1 MSAGANRR
9 WVRRDPP
16 ARARPRHV
24 RPHLAQLRPH
34 EPADVDGPRRLLAE
48 AGRACLG
55 RAAGRCRARRL
66 LRHRRLR
73 RGAAAR
79 RGAVRPRGRARLLA
93 PDARDGA
100 AQEQRGR
107 VVAGRRPGAPV
118 RRRRVRRRLR
128 RLRRAQPVRPPPR
141 IRRDGARGAARRPRR
156 VPGDEHAPGADQAL
170 LPALDRPRRAGAG
183 ADRGPRPRGVPLPAG
198 VGAPFPG
205 RAGAGWDPARRR
217 FGRRRIPAADDGRG
231 GAARG
236 DGAWVS
242 LATSAH
248 QAFAERV
255 EERLEQA
262 VATDRGAVARAG
274 AQTLRSGGKRLRPLL
289 VSMCATDA
297 ARGRDELVRAGCAV
311 ELVHMATLVHDDVLD
326 AAPLRRGHPT
336 VWRTDGRGL
345 ATATGDHL
353 FARAFAELTATGDMP
368 AVTILADACL
378 SLARGEI
385 LQRRQA
391 GDPSV
396 TVDGYLERCT
406 LKTGRLFSAAARLGA
421 RFSQLSGD
429 DAAALGRVAEA
440 LGLAF
445 QMADDVL
452 DCDGDPDTTGKP
464 LGTDLLDGTVTLP
477 LLLAARRDPQVAAV
491 IARGAVPDDVL
502 PTLARVVRSGAVAEA
517 QRLAERATAELY
529 AVGAP
534 IDTEALREAVLL
546 ASDRSA

>member
-1 MSAGANRR
+1 
-9 WVRRDPP
+9 
-16 ARARPRHV
+16 
-24 RPHLAQLRPH
+24 
-34 EPADVDGPRRLLAE
+34 
-48 AGRACLG
+48 
-55 RAAGRCRARRL
+55 
-66 LRHRRLR
+66 
-73 RGAAAR
+73 
-79 RGAVRPRGRARLLA
+79 
-93 PDARDGA
+93 
-100 AQEQRGR
+100 
-107 VVAGRRPGAPV
+107 
-118 RRRRVRRRLR
+118 
-128 RLRRAQPVRPPPR
+128 
-141 IRRDGARGAARRPRR
+141 
-156 VPGDEHAPGADQAL
+156 
-170 LPALDRPRRAGAG
+170 
-183 ADRGPRPRGVPLPAG
+183 
-198 VGAPFPG
+198 
-205 RAGAGWDPARRR
+205 
-217 FGRRRIPAADDGRG
+217 
-231 GAARG
+231 
-236 DGAWVS
+236 VS
-242 LATSAH
+242 LTTSAH

-262 VATDRGAVARAG
+262 VATDPGAVARAG
-274 AQTLRSGGKRLRPLL
+274 SQTLRSGGKRLRPLL
-289 VSMCATDA
+289 VSMCSTDA
-297 ARGRDELVRAGCAV
+297 ARGRFELVRAGCAV

-378 SLARGEI
+378 GLARGEI

-421 RFSQLSGD
+421 RFSQLSAD
-429 DAAALGRVAEA
+429 DAAALGRFAEA

-445 QMADDVL
+445 QIADDVL

-502 PTLARVVRSGAVAEA
+502 PTLARVVRSGAVAGARAEA
-517 QRLAERATAELY
+517 QRLAERATAELD

>member
-1 MSAGANRR
+1 M
-9 WVRRDPP
+9 
-16 ARARPRHV
+16 
-24 RPHLAQLRPH
+24 
-34 EPADVDGPRRLLAE
+34 
-48 AGRACLG
+48 
-55 RAAGRCRARRL
+55 
-66 LRHRRLR
+66 
-73 RGAAAR
+73 
-79 RGAVRPRGRARLLA
+79 
-93 PDARDGA
+93 
-100 AQEQRGR
+100 
-107 VVAGRRPGAPV
+107 
-118 RRRRVRRRLR
+118 
-128 RLRRAQPVRPPPR
+128 
-141 IRRDGARGAARRPRR
+141 
-156 VPGDEHAPGADQAL
+156 
-170 LPALDRPRRAGAG
+170 
-183 ADRGPRPRGVPLPAG
+183 
-198 VGAPFPG
+198 
-205 RAGAGWDPARRR
+205 
-217 FGRRRIPAADDGRG
+217 
-231 GAARG
+231 
-236 DGAWVS
+236 S

-262 VATDRGAVARAG
+262 VATDLGAVARAG

-297 ARGRDELVRAGCAV
+297 ARGRDELVVAGCAV
-311 ELVHMATLVHDDVLD
+311 EMVHMATLVHDDVLD

-336 VWRTDGRGL
+336 VWRTHGRGL

-368 AVTILADACL
+368 AVAILADACL

-385 LQRRQA
+385 LQRLQA

-421 RFSQLSGD
+421 RFSQLPAD
-429 DAAALGRVAEA
+429 DAAALGRFAEA

-445 QMADDVL
+445 QIADDVL

-477 LLLAARRDPQVAAV
+477 LLLAARRDAQVAAV
-491 IARGAVPDDVL
+491 IARGARPEDVL

-517 QRLAERATAELY
+517 RAEAQRLAERATAELD
-529 AVGAP
+529 AVAAP
-534 IDTEALREAVLL
+534 VDTDALREAVLL

>member
-1 MSAGANRR
+1 M
-9 WVRRDPP
+9 
-16 ARARPRHV
+16 
-24 RPHLAQLRPH
+24 
-34 EPADVDGPRRLLAE
+34 
-48 AGRACLG
+48 
-55 RAAGRCRARRL
+55 
-66 LRHRRLR
+66 
-73 RGAAAR
+73 
-79 RGAVRPRGRARLLA
+79 
-93 PDARDGA
+93 
-100 AQEQRGR
+100 
-107 VVAGRRPGAPV
+107 
-118 RRRRVRRRLR
+118 
-128 RLRRAQPVRPPPR
+128 
-141 IRRDGARGAARRPRR
+141 
-156 VPGDEHAPGADQAL
+156 
-170 LPALDRPRRAGAG
+170 
-183 ADRGPRPRGVPLPAG
+183 
-198 VGAPFPG
+198 
-205 RAGAGWDPARRR
+205 
-217 FGRRRIPAADDGRG
+217 
-231 GAARG
+231 
-236 DGAWVS
+236 S

-255 EERLEQA
+255 EERLQQA
-262 VATDRGAVARAG
+262 VATDPGAVARAG
-274 AQTLRSGGKRLRPLL
+274 SQTLRSGGKRLRPLL
-289 VSMCATDA
+289 VSMCAIDA
-297 ARGRDELVRAGCAV
+297 ARGRFELVRAGCAV

-368 AVTILADACL
+368 AVAILADACL
-378 SLARGEI
+378 GLARGEI

-429 DAAALGRVAEA
+429 DAAALGRFAEA

-445 QMADDVL
+445 QIADDVL

-477 LLLAARRDPQVAAV
+477 LLVAARRDPRVAAV

-517 QRLAERATAELY
+517 RAEAQRLAERATAELD

-534 IDTEALREAVLL
+534 IDTDALREAVLL

>member
-1 MSAGANRR
+1 MSTVAGAHQ
-9 WVRRDPP
+9 VF
-16 ARARPRHV
+16 AEAV
-24 RPHLAQLRPH
+24 
-34 EPADVDGPRRLLAE
+34 ERRLE
-48 AGRACLG
+48 
-55 RAAGRCRARRL
+55 
-66 LRHRRLR
+66 
-73 RGAAAR
+73 
-79 RGAVRPRGRARLLA
+79 
-93 PDARDGA
+93 
-100 AQEQRGR
+100 
-107 VVAGRRPGAPV
+107 
-118 RRRRVRRRLR
+118 
-128 RLRRAQPVRPPPR
+128 
-141 IRRDGARGAARRPRR
+141 
-156 VPGDEHAPGADQAL
+156 
-170 LPALDRPRRAGAG
+170 
-183 ADRGPRPRGVPLPAG
+183 
-198 VGAPFPG
+198 
-205 RAGAGWDPARRR
+205 
-217 FGRRRIPAADDGRG
+217 
-231 GAARG
+231 
-236 DGAWVS
+236 
-242 LATSAH
+242 T
-248 QAFAERV
+248 
-255 EERLEQA
+255 A
-262 VATDRGAVARAG
+262 VAAHPGTVAAAG

-289 VSMCATDA
+289 VSMCAVDRS
-297 ARGRDELVRAGCAV
+297 RGDRRLERAGTAV

-368 AVTILADACL
+368 AVAILADACL

-385 LQRRQA
+385 LQRLQA

-421 RFSQLSGD
+421 RFSQLPAD
-429 DAAALGRVAEA
+429 DAVALGRFAEA

-445 QMADDVL
+445 QIADDVL

-502 PTLARVVRSGAVAEA
+502 PTLARVVRSGAVADARAEA

-529 AVGAP
+529 AVAAP
-534 IDTEALREAVLL
+534 VDTEALREAVLL